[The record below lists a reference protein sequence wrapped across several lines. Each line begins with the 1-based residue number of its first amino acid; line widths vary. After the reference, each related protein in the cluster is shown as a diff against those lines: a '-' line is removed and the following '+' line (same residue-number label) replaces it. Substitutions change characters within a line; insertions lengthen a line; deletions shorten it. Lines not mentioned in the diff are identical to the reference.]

1 MVISLGVLV
10 VLSGNGRAAAAAAE
24 LKIADLDCG
33 GSPEVVE
40 IENEG
45 PDSQD
50 LAGWKLVSEPT
61 ATEEFDLS
69 PIGTLPAGGSVFIES
84 GPSSQATFQWSSS
97 QIFRDNDSGDF
108 VRLIDETGQTRDEAA
123 CSAQV
128 TASASPTPS
137 STPAPTATP
146 TTAPAVDVPNGG
158 GPPSEVTGLASR
170 PLTVIFAGGALLAV
184 GLALSVASL
193 GGIARSRKRQEAVRG
208 GGRQPALPTI
218 NAPLK
223 RAPRAPENGARHV
236 LLMLVLTIAAAI
248 VVAMFSQG
256 PGARQR
262 D

>member
-1 MVISLGVLV
+1 
-10 VLSGNGRAAAAAAE
+10 

-84 GPSSQATFQWSSS
+84 GPSSQATFLWSSS
-97 QIFRDNDSGDF
+97 QIFRDNDSSDF
-108 VRLIDETGQTRDEAA
+108 VRLIDATGQTRDEAA

-128 TASASPTPS
+128 TASASP
-137 STPAPTATP
+137 TPAPTATP

-158 GPPSEVTGLASR
+158 GPPSEITGLASR

-184 GLALSVASL
+184 GLALSAASL
-193 GGIARSRKRQEAVRG
+193 GGMARSKKRQEAVRG
-208 GGRQPALPTI
+208 GDTQLALPTI
-218 NAPLK
+218 ATPLR
-223 RAPRAPENGARHV
+223 RAPRASEDGSRHL

-248 VVAMFSQG
+248 VVAMFSQA